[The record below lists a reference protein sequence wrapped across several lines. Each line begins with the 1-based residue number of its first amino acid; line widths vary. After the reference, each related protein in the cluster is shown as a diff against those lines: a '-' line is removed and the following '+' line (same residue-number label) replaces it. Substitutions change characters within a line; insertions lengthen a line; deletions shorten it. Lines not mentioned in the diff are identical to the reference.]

1 MSGDE
6 SSVRETPRPLLHG
19 SRGAQKTRASGPR
32 APPST
37 SADGRS
43 RGRPSA
49 RAPAMS
55 KSLLALAGRPEPLP
69 VRHGSGSS
77 KAPRVRG
84 QPQGLFTVSSPNGS
98 NTRGLRTWAHPRAC
112 GNPGSSA
119 PVEGPAEG
127 PARLPRGEAAPA
139 PLQPQGLARRRF
151 LLEALSQACPLT
163 EPSQSRLGIPGP
175 PARWLSLA
183 ADRHLTFLRSQP
195 RCPLP
200 GLHTGQLSLLCVPGL
215 WSKGGVPRGPLCL
228 QPMGPMP
235 LGPQSQVTGLEVQ
248 PGPLARPASGLWRH
262 LPLATAHSPEC
273 APVRGKEQAHGKKLS
288 FKQSRR
294 LGGGSG
300 HVL

>member
-6 SSVRETPRPLLHG
+6 SSVRETPRPLLHR
-19 SRGAQKTRASGPR
+19 SQGAQKTRASGPR

-37 SADGRS
+37 SADGPGWPPRTPSSETRKRRLRS
-43 RGRPSA
+43 TESQGPTA
-49 RAPAMS
+49 G
-55 KSLLALAGRPEPLP
+55 SLHRLLTRREQHSRTAHL
-69 VRHGSGSS
+69 GSS
-77 KAPRVRG
+77 TRLWEPRL
-84 QPQGLFTVSSPNGS
+84 Q
-98 NTRGLRTWAHPRAC
+98 RTC
-112 GNPGSSA
+112 GGAST
-119 PVEGPAEG
+119 EG
-127 PARLPRGEAAPA
+127 PARLPRVEAAPA

-163 EPSQSRLGIPGP
+163 EPSQGRLGIPGP

-183 ADRHLTFLRSQP
+183 ADRPLTFLRSQP

-200 GLHTGQLSLLCVPGL
+200 GLHTGQLPLLRVPGL
-215 WSKGGVPRGPLCL
+215 RSKGGVPRGPLCL

-235 LGPQSQVTGLEVQ
+235 LGPQSQVPGLEVQ
-248 PGPLARPASGLWRH
+248 PGPPARPASGLWRH